1 MFADHPVLGVGIGN
15 YAAVYPAYALPRWS
29 DPLGHA
35 HNYYLNVA
43 AETGLVGLAAY
54 LVLWGAAFWQGW
66 RAVRAVGP
74 AWRSVAA
81 GLLGMLV
88 ALSVHNLFDNLF
100 VHGMAVQV
108 GIGLGMVAAM
118 MREETDLSSQE

>member
-1 MFADHPVLGVGIGN
+1 VA
-15 YAAVYPAYALPRWS
+15 YPQYSLPRWD

-43 AETGLVGLAAY
+43 AEAGLVGLGAY
-54 LVLWGAAFWQGW
+54 LILWMSAFWQSW
-66 RAVRAVGP
+66 RAVRSSSGL
-74 AWRSVAA
+74 WRGVAA

-88 ALSVHNLFDNLF
+88 ALSLHNGFDNLF

-108 GIGLGMVAAM
+108 GIGLGIISVINDKLPI
-118 MREETDLSSQE
+118 TNDKTLVS

>member
-1 MFADHPVLGVGIGN
+1 
-15 YAAVYPAYALPRWS
+15 VYPAYALPHWS

-43 AETGLVGLAAY
+43 AETGLIGLLAY
-54 LVLWGAAFWQGW
+54 GILWVAAFWQSW
-66 RAVRAVGP
+66 HAVRVSNGF
-74 AWRSVAA
+74 WRGVAA

-88 ALSVHNLFDNLF
+88 ALSAHNTFDNLF

-108 GIGLGMVAAM
+108 GIGLGIVAWL
-118 MREETDLSSQE
+118 RNVVIGDSVIR